1 MRETATAAEVR
12 ANFIIEDIDE
22 AVKTLVETMSDQ
34 LDYDTSG
41 ELLEAAINTVTQEE
55 ADSADYYSKLAWIA
69 RQCFLMGFADA
80 FRKSAEAARMGY
92 NELFQVGEG
101 VNPSTSLKSPYMA

>member
-41 ELLEAAINTVTQEE
+41 ELLEAAINAVTQEE
-55 ADSADYYSKLAWIA
+55 ADSADFYSKLAWIA

-92 NELFQVGEG
+92 NELFQVGG
-101 VNPSTSLKSPYMA
+101 GYNPSTSLKSSYTA